1 MTDCGCEPV
10 LVSGYSYAP
19 FKALPG
25 LKVFVGPGP
34 WTLTVGLVP
43 GVLGLLKVHWLAP
56 DPFELFGVHDSSVA
70 GVVPDGLNV
79 PLEHVPEGGVPLKI
93 VQRVVGTI

>member
-1 MTDCGCEPV
+1 M

-25 LKVFVGPGP
+25 VKVFVGPGP
-34 WTLTVGLVP
+34 CTLTVGLVP

-56 DPFELFGVHDSSVA
+56 DPFELLGLHVRTVGA
-70 GVVPDGLNV
+70 VVPIGCGQFPP
-79 PLEHVPEGGVPLKI
+79 PLVS
-93 VQRVVGTI
+93 VQRLVGTI